1 MHPRGE
7 VGRTQVDNRSSPPG
21 DLCRY
26 LPQMTLPEDTDRP
39 MSETWKAIAGY
50 EGYFSVSDL
59 GRIRSETRT
68 VPHKR
73 HGSVTYTGKM
83 LSPTITERGANRY
96 CLINLTKDGK
106 GKSWLVHRLVA
117 AAFVDNPN
125 DQNVVNH
132 IDGDGTNNRA
142 SNLEWISAQENT
154 EHAYRLGLAKGNVG
168 IKNPSAKLTVDDVR
182 AIKELIRE
190 GQMTQRAIAEKFGV
204 VPMVITDIK
213 KGRTWTH
220 VE

>member
-1 MHPRGE
+1 
-7 VGRTQVDNRSSPPG
+7 
-21 DLCRY
+21 
-26 LPQMTLPEDTDRP
+26 MTLPKDSDRP
-39 MSETWKAIAGY
+39 MSEIWKAIAGY
-50 EGYFSVSDL
+50 DGYFSVSDL
-59 GRIRSETRT
+59 GRIRTETRT

-73 HGSVTYTGKM
+73 LGTVTYTGKM
-83 LSPTITERGANRY
+83 LKPTITESGANRY
-96 CLINLTKDGK
+96 CLITLSKDGK
-106 GKSWLVHRLVA
+106 GKSWRVHRLVA
-117 AAFVDNPN
+117 AAFVDNAN

-168 IKNPSAKLTVDDVR
+168 IKNPSAKLTDDDVR
-182 AIKELIRE
+182 EVRKELRE
-190 GQMTQRAIAEKFGV
+190 GKMTQRKIAEMFGV

-213 KGRTWTH
+213 KGRSWTH